1 MNKRL
6 YIAPD
11 VEIIKIGPYV
21 AVAASISIGEGEAS
35 AEQSF
40 ANENR
45 GAWGNRLTC
54 KNWGDDIKILSS
66 HS

>member
-11 VEIIKIGPYV
+11 VEIIKIGHSE

-45 GAWGNRLTC
+45 GAWGNLWN
-54 KNWGDDIKILSS
+54 K
-66 HS
+66 